1 MVVLL
6 RIIII
11 SFDAAYYNR
20 NSDKQI
26 MDVNMDPFTGY
37 TLRNMN
43 LGKIRN
49 QGVELLF
56 NVTPIETRDFSWD
69 VTLNFTRNWSKVIS
83 LPEELGGAASIW
95 GFSGGTTMYAMT
107 GYPVGVFQAQVAE
120 RDPEGHI
127 VVSSSTGLPQ
137 AASNYEIIGDMNNR
151 YQLGLATTLRYK
163 GVSLSVDFDIR
174 KGGIMYSRTK
184 DINYFTGN
192 AIQTTYN
199 DRNTFIVPNSVNKVT
214 DSQGNVTYVENTTP
228 ISSANYYAYWGN
240 GGLDMGSYNLIDKS
254 FVKLRSL
261 VIGWDL
267 PKKWLAKTPFQGIQ
281 VSFYGNNLFLW
292 TPSSNTFIDPETT
305 SFGNDLEGNFGEFTS
320 NPSSRRFGFNLKVK
334 F

>member
-1 MVVLL
+1 
-6 RIIII
+6 
-11 SFDAAYYNR
+11 
-20 NSDKQI
+20 
-26 MDVNMDPFTGY
+26 
-37 TLRNMN
+37 
-43 LGKIRN
+43 
-49 QGVELLF
+49 
-56 NVTPIETRDFSWD
+56 
-69 VTLNFTRNWSKVIS
+69 
-83 LPEELGGAASIW
+83 
-95 GFSGGTTMYAMT
+95 
-107 GYPVGVFQAQVAE
+107 
-120 RDPEGHI
+120 
-127 VVSSSTGLPQ
+127 
-137 AASNYEIIGDMNNR
+137 MNNR

-192 AIQTTYN
+192 AIQTAYN